1 MHATDAKT
9 QKIEPDPNF
18 LWQTKVNVMTQRE
31 VVFIFQRA
39 KISDENF
46 EVGRDLYYYKSYNY
60 TLFNTLLVHNAH
72 FLILSLKCVLMS
84 LLKRIEWSL
93 NNGL

>member
-18 LWQTKVNVMTQRE
+18 LWRTKVNVMTQRE

-46 EVGRDLYYYKSYNY
+46 EVGRDLYCYKSYNY